1 MTDEIKR
8 TLGERFCKW
17 RRRHQRLVVEPGT
30 AIVFDHGQEILRFH
44 SEDVEAYCRVHS
56 GDDPW
61 GSDFWFMANFNFDF
75 GVVVLPRQVL
85 VIPCDFGTD
94 IGQPL
99 YRYPGWG
106 EGFDERSLIYQ
117 YSTYLPPRPWTLRD
131 QLTQRNVF
139 LKVDSRENFEHYR
152 QEWRLEGGPHA
163 LRDYSDTDGK
173 A

>member
-1 MTDEIKR
+1 MTDSIKM
-8 TLGERFCKW
+8 TLGERFRKW

-44 SEDVEAYCRVHS
+44 SVDVEAYCRVHS
-56 GDDPW
+56 TDDPW
-61 GSDFWFMANFNFDF
+61 GSDTWFMANFDFDF
-75 GVVVLPRQVL
+75 GVVVLPHQVL

-106 EGFDERSLIYQ
+106 EGFDERPLIYQ

-139 LKVDSRENFEHYR
+139 LKVDSRENFERYR
-152 QEWRLEGGPHA
+152 QEWRLESGPHT
-163 LRDYSDTDGK
+163 LRDNFDTDGK